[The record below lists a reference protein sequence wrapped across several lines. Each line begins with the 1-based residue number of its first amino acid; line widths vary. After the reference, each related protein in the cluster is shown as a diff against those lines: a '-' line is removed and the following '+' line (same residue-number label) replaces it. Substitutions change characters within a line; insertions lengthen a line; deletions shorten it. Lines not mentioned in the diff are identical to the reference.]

1 MLKRILFILALLV
14 AFLLLAVGV
23 VLWDTQDKW
32 FLRRPDIKFA
42 PMRDAAIKDPDN
54 PTKIFRIDMAQVEQ
68 EYPLGRTDLA
78 KLKPEH
84 IRALAQEEI
93 DQIYGRITAGPIPD
107 GVYHGDLIFPRPD
120 SANETYATQAQLM
133 VQRLRRTVAVF
144 VPIGSVRPPRLEEA
158 LGGVDGLVAGA
169 RLALVEQ
176 VGRTMWKGKVFY
188 RDRRM
193 LRNLIEDWS
202 LQLAKGVI
210 AIDDQSAIEKISIPR
225 TGNLLHFVLPTIR
238 VNLMFPA
245 KLHCGQSLIDGRRE
259 AILLDYAFSDDLRG
273 YQKNPDGLVGRN
285 GLHVLDE
292 MRMIRPGFYLGRG
305 YINRMFVLNFTL
317 YNPKVA
323 EAGAAGFAH
332 GEPISEDC
340 WPGEQL
346 RHATAN

>member
-1 MLKRILFILALLV
+1 MLKRILFILAGLVALLV
-14 AFLLLAVGV
+14 LAVGV
-23 VLWDTQDKW
+23 VLWDTQDSW

-42 PMRDAAIKDPDN
+42 PMRDTAIKDPDN
-54 PTKIFRIDMAQVEQ
+54 PTKTFRVDMAQVEQ
-68 EYPLGRTDLA
+68 DYPLGRTDLA

-93 DQIYGRITAGPIPD
+93 DQIYGRISPGPIPD

-133 VQRLRRTVAVF
+133 VQRLRQMVAVF

-158 LGGVDGLVAGA
+158 LGGVEGLAAGTK
-169 RLALVEQ
+169 LLLLEQ
-176 VGRTMWKGKVFY
+176 VGRTIWKGKYFY

-193 LRNLIEDWS
+193 LRNFIEDF
-202 LQLAKGVI
+202 KVVEHI
-210 AIDDQSAIEKISIPR
+210 ITIDDKNAVEKISIPR
-225 TGNLLHFVLPTIR
+225 QGRLLPIFLPTTSVNLL
-238 VNLMFPA
+238 FPA
-245 KLHCGQSLIDGRRE
+245 KLFCGQSLIDGRRE
-259 AILLDYAFSDDLRG
+259 AILLDYAFNDELPG

-292 MRMIRPGFYLGRG
+292 MRMIRPGLYLGRG
-305 YINRMFVLNFTL
+305 YINRIFVLNFTL

-323 EAGAAGFAH
+323 EAGLASFAR